1 MTFIRSGPAAIFVAL
16 VLTILATGQSACRKS
31 AGEQGT
37 AAATTSQA
45 AAAVSPDPMQ
55 SDTAIGQLL
64 APWHGDLDGMV
75 ERRYIRMLV
84 TFSKTNYFMDGI
96 EQRGATYEA
105 AKLFEDFLNKRLQA
119 RHIRVQIA
127 IIPVSRDRLL
137 PALAEGRGDIAA
149 ANLTITP
156 ARLQTVN
163 FSQPVASDVREV
175 VVLAPGQTPARTPE
189 DLSGRKIHV
198 RRSSSYFDSLTA
210 LNASL
215 RKSGK
220 PPVEIVEANEPLEDE
235 DLLEM
240 VNADLIPA
248 TVVDDHLA
256 GFWKQIFDGIQV
268 TDVALRDGGQIGWAL
283 RRDVPQLTEAVNS
296 FISSNPKGSLQ
307 YNLILKKYFE
317 STQWVKNAA
326 SESER
331 RKLEQ
336 MATLFRRYGDRYD
349 FPWLLL
355 AAQAYQESA
364 IDQKKKSPAGAVG
377 VMQIKPSTA
386 AGDPINIKG
395 VDRSAERNVEAGA
408 KYLRFMIDRYFKDEP
423 MERIDKGLFA
433 IASYNAG
440 PARVAQL
447 RRKAANM
454 QLDPNKW
461 FGNVEVV
468 AAKDIGRETVQYVS
482 NIYKYYVSYTLLAG
496 QREERRRARGEP

>member
-175 VVLAPGQTPARTPE
+175 VVLAPGQNRPAR
-189 DLSGRKIHV
+189 
-198 RRSSSYFDSLTA
+198 
-210 LNASL
+210 L
-215 RKSGK
+215 RIC
-220 PPVEIVEANEPLEDE
+220 PVERFTC
-235 DLLEM
+235 
-240 VNADLIPA
+240 ADRAA
-248 TVVDDHLA
+248 T
-256 GFWKQIFDGIQV
+256 
-268 TDVALRDGGQIGWAL
+268 
-283 RRDVPQLTEAVNS
+283 
-296 FISSNPKGSLQ
+296 
-307 YNLILKKYFE
+307 
-317 STQWVKNAA
+317 
-326 SESER
+326 
-331 RKLEQ
+331 
-336 MATLFRRYGDRYD
+336 
-349 FPWLLL
+349 
-355 AAQAYQESA
+355 
-364 IDQKKKSPAGAVG
+364 
-377 VMQIKPSTA
+377 STA
-386 AGDPINIKG
+386 SP
-395 VDRSAERNVEAGA
+395 
-408 KYLRFMIDRYFKDEP
+408 P
-423 MERIDKGLFA
+423 
-433 IASYNAG
+433 
-440 PARVAQL
+440 
-447 RRKAANM
+447 
-454 QLDPNKW
+454 
-461 FGNVEVV
+461 
-468 AAKDIGRETVQYVS
+468 
-482 NIYKYYVSYTLLAG
+482 
-496 QREERRRARGEP
+496 